1 MEKQEDGNDKLFVDC
16 CYCDYLFVYQEKA
29 TNSGGCVANTKPK
42 KTKQGDI
49 GYERTC
55 KAIYR

>member
-1 MEKQEDGNDKLFVDC
+1 MTIYWCIIFILIIFFQ
-16 CYCDYLFVYQEKA
+16 QEKA

-42 KTKQGDI
+42 KTKRGDI
-49 GYERTC
+49 NYERTC